1 MPDDAADLADP
12 ATPVDLER
20 LAAHD
25 ALADAMFAALEAGD
39 LDGVEATWAPGFVT
53 WTNISGESDR
63 AATRKLLGWLTSK
76 ASGLHYDVVRRILL
90 PDGFVQQHVLRT
102 QAPDGTELAMPACV
116 IATVVDGRIARIDE
130 YLDPSQ
136 LAPLAG

>member
-1 MPDDAADLADP
+1 MPDDAADP
-12 ATPVDLER
+12 ATPADPDL

-25 ALADAMFAALEAGD
+25 ALADAMFAAIEAGD
-39 LDGVEATWAPGFVT
+39 LDAVAATWGDGFVA
-53 WTNISGESDR
+53 WTNTSGTAD
-63 AATRKLLGWLTSK
+63 AAGTRRLLGWLTTK
-76 ASGLHYDVVRRILL
+76 ANGLRYDVVRRILL
-90 PDGFVQQHVLRT
+90 PDGFIQQHVLRT